1 MKPVENDTVLKQ
13 LNWRYATKKF
23 DPARKISEADWKT
36 LEQTLVL
43 APSSFGLQPWKFIV
57 VNDVAT
63 REKLVAAS
71 WNQRQM
77 AEASHLVVFAIRK
90 DIDTK
95 HVDRYIDR
103 VVEVRG
109 VPREA
114 LEQYRQI
121 MHSYVKRHGDGF
133 DVNEWSARQLYIA
146 LGSFMTVA
154 AMLGIDT
161 CPMEGIDPKQYDKI
175 LGLESQGLA
184 TLCACPAGY
193 RAADCKY
200 ANMPKVRFKAED
212 VIARI

>member
-1 MKPVENDTVLKQ
+1 
-13 LNWRYATKKF
+13 
-23 DPARKISEADWKT
+23 
-36 LEQTLVL
+36 
-43 APSSFGLQPWKFIV
+43 
-57 VNDVAT
+57 
-63 REKLVAAS
+63 VAAS
-71 WNQRQM
+71 WNQRQVVD
-77 AEASHLVVFAIRK
+77 ASHLVVFTIRK
-90 DIDTK
+90 DIGTDY
-95 HVDRYIDR
+95 VDRYIDR

-161 CPMEGIDPKQYDKI
+161 SPMEGIDPKQYDQI
-175 LGLESQGLA
+175 LGLDKQGLA

-200 ANMPKVRFKAED
+200 ANMPKVRFKPED
-212 VIARI
+212 VISRV